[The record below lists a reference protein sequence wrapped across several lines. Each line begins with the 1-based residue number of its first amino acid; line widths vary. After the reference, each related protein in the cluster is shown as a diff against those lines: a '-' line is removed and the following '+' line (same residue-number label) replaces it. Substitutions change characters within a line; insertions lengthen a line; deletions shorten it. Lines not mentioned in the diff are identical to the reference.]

1 MRKMRKYKLDKEE
14 QEILDSI
21 ESGKWKTIKNMKAEV
36 NKFAEYA
43 KKTLKKDQRIS
54 IRISKQ
60 DLIGIQA
67 KAVEEGIPYQTLIT
81 SIVHK
86 YVNGR
91 LATVGS
97 DKSSYC

>member
-1 MRKMRKYKLDKEE
+1 MRKYKLDKEE

-21 ESGKWKTIKNMKAEV
+21 EGGKWKTIKNMKAEI
-36 NKFAEYA
+36 NKFAGYA

-67 KAVEEGIPYQTLIT
+67 KAVSEGIPYQTLIT

-86 YVNGR
+86 YVNGK
-91 LATVGS
+91 LTVM
-97 DKSSYC
+97 D